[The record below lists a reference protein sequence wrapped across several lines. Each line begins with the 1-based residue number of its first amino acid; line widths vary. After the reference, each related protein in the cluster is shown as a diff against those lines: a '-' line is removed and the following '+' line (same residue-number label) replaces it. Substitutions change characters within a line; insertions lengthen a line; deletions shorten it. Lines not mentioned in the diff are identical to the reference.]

1 MVAQLFLFP
10 FAVSRF
16 GSLNTFRFVVVS
28 WPALYFLVPYLV
40 FLPERFQTMGIY
52 FCLLWRITAQVLA
65 YPSNSILLR
74 NYASSTL
81 DLGVI
86 NGVAASTASLSRA
99 VGPTVAGFIYS
110 KGLKMGYTGLA
121 WWAAGLV
128 CLLGALEC
136 MWLKDVDEK
145 VDDSNMFDEE
155 EVEAELFINPLAI
168 DAAIVA
174 AGGSGETLADEFRI
188 SSQTPPTVDRGEAAH

>member
-1 MVAQLFLFP
+1 
-10 FAVSRF
+10 
-16 GSLNTFRFVVVS
+16 
-28 WPALYFLVPYLV
+28 
-40 FLPERFQTMGIY
+40 
-52 FCLLWRITAQVLA
+52 
-65 YPSNSILLR
+65 
-74 NYASSTL
+74 
-81 DLGVI
+81 
-86 NGVAASTASLSRA
+86 
-99 VGPTVAGFIYS
+99 
-110 KGLKMGYTGLA
+110 MGYTGLA